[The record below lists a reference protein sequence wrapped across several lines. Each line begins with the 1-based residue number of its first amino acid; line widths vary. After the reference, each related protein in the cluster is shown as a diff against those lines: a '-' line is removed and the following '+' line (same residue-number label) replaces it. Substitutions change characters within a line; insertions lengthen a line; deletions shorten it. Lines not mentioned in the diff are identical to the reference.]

1 MPESRTSTPAVERA
15 ALVGV
20 VTGSARRA
28 DTDLS
33 LAELAG
39 LAGAA
44 GATVVLTTVQERS
57 RPDPATFIG
66 RGKVQSLAAA
76 CAEADVD
83 VVICDNELSPAQLRH
98 LEDALKCK
106 VLDRTQLILDI
117 FARRARTREGKRQ
130 VELAQLKYLLP
141 RLAGSG
147 TALSRLG
154 GGIGTRGPGETKL
167 ETDRRRI
174 RARIDALQRE
184 IDHVRQRRSQLRER
198 REKRN
203 VPTVALVGYTN
214 AGKTTLFNRLTGE
227 RAVASDALF
236 VTLDPLVR
244 QIRLPDARE
253 LLLSDTV
260 GFIDRLPHALVA
272 AFRATLEEVVEADL
286 ILHVIDASN
295 PEWGRQVAAVERVL
309 EEVGASEA
317 PAVRVFNKA
326 DAISDD
332 ERRRL
337 REAHDGAAFISA
349 RTGDG
354 VGTLLDR
361 ITEALGLDT
370 RRVTVSFDSES
381 ADDRQR
387 MARLYRLGHVV
398 SHITTDGRAVIEAD
412 VPRRLVERVLGILAV
427 VILTGAVLSACAPRR
442 ALATPGALA
451 YPEFV
456 FPAPGGEPP
465 AVAARVERVWRRLQA
480 NDLQGATRDVG
491 GLLEQAPG
499 SGAARTAQGYV
510 ALANKL
516 PDVALRAFDASLG
529 GRPSYAPALAGR
541 GHALLALQRESD
553 ALTAFDAALAVDA
566 ELGEVRR
573 RADTVR
579 LRVVDTA
586 VADARAARAARK
598 LDEARGHYTRALQ
611 ASPESAFLYRDRA
624 AAAREQGNAAAAV
637 DDLRRAAALE
647 PSDADGLAALASAL
661 AATGQL
667 QEAEAM
673 YRRALALEPSDAVRT
688 DLARVS
694 ARLLDAQLPT
704 ALRDLETRG
713 ELSRGDLA
721 ALLGIRFERLLRE
734 APSAQMVITDLRDDW
749 SRRWIT
755 AVAGAGVME
764 AYPNHTFQPT
774 APALRADLAAASWR
788 LLALAGPARPA
799 VRPYLQARPVIADVS
814 EKHPL
819 YLAAASAVAAG
830 VMPLLEKGRFDA
842 ARGLSG
848 AEVAA
853 AVGRLRTLL
862 ALE

>member
-1 MPESRTSTPAVERA
+1 MTDRRTSTPAVERA

-28 DTDLS
+28 AAEAS
-33 LAELAG
+33 LEELAG
-39 LAGAA
+39 LADAA
-44 GATVVLTTVQERS
+44 GATVVLTTVQERA

-76 CAEADVD
+76 CAEGDVD

-98 LEDALKCK
+98 LSDELKCK
-106 VLDRTQLILDI
+106 VIDRTQLILDI

-174 RARIDALQRE
+174 RERIDALQRE
-184 IDHVRQRRSQLRER
+184 IDQVRQRRSQLRER
-198 REKRN
+198 REKRA

-244 QIRLPDARE
+244 QIRLPDSRE

-286 ILHVIDASN
+286 ILHVIDGSN
-295 PEWGRQVAAVERVL
+295 PEWERQVAAVERVL
-309 EEVGASEA
+309 EEVGAVDA
-317 PAVRVFNKA
+317 PMVQVFNKV

-337 REAHDGAAFISA
+337 RDGHDDAAFISA

-361 ITEALGLDT
+361 IVEALGLDT
-370 RRVTVSFDSES
+370 RRVTVSFDSDS

-387 MARLYRLGHVV
+387 MARLYRLARVV

-412 VPRRLVERVLGILAV
+412 VPRRLVERLLGVVVLCACLVLG
-427 VILTGAVLSACAPRR
+427 ACAPRR
-442 ALATPGALA
+442 APATPGALA

-456 FPAPGGEPP
+456 FPSDRGEPA
-465 AVAARVERVWRRLQA
+465 AVAAGVDRVWGLLQA
-480 NDLQGATRDVG
+480 NDLRAATREVG
-491 GLLEQAPG
+491 GLLQRAQT
-499 SGAARTAQGYV
+499 SVAARTAQGYV
-510 ALANKL
+510 ALASNL
-516 PDVALRAFDASLG
+516 PDVAMRAFDASLG
-529 GRPSYAPALAGR
+529 SRPSYAPALAGR
-541 GHALLALQRESD
+541 GHVLLAMRKDDE
-553 ALTAFDAALAVDA
+553 ALAAFDAALKADS
-566 ELGEVRR
+566 ELGEIKR

-579 LRVVDTA
+579 LRIVEAA
-586 VADARAARAARK
+586 VAEARAARSAKRFDAARG
-598 LDEARGHYTRALQ
+598 LYSRALQ
-611 ASPESAFLYRDRA
+611 ASPESAFLYRERA
-624 AAAREQGNAAAAV
+624 AVERELRDDAAAV
-637 DDLRRAAALE
+637 ADLRRAAALE
-647 PSDADGLAALASAL
+647 PTDADGLAALGSAL
-661 AATGQL
+661 AASGQL
-667 QEAEAM
+667 REAETV
-673 YRRALALEPSDAVRT
+673 YRRAYAIDPSEALRT
-688 DLARVS
+688 ELARV
-694 ARLLDAQLPT
+694 AAGLRDAQLPGEVR
-704 ALRDLETRG
+704 AIEARG
-713 ELSRGDLA
+713 QLSRGDLA
-721 ALLGIRFERLLRE
+721 ALIGVRFETLLRG
-734 APSAQMVITDLRDDW
+734 APVVQLVITDLRDDW
-749 SRRWIT
+749 SRPLIAT
-755 AVAGAGVME
+755 VAGTGVME
-764 AYPNHTFQPT
+764 PYPNHTFQPG
-774 APALRADLAAASWR
+774 APALRADLAAAARR
-788 LLALAGPARPA
+788 LLALGAPARPA
-799 VRPYLQARPVIADVS
+799 VGRYLQERPDIADVS
-814 EKHPL
+814 QKHPL
-819 YLAAASAVAAG
+819 YGAAASVVATG
-830 VMPLLEKGRFDA
+830 VMPLLDGGRFDA
-842 ARGLSG
+842 SRELSG
-848 AEVAA
+848 AEATA

-862 ALE
+862 AVD